1 LNIIGAYATGSRT
14 AFATGVGPP
23 GTASGADRSM
33 GGEEVSSMST
43 TPTTEQPAQDLRT
56 QAIERI
62 AKKREF
68 AAHLAAYVLIN
79 GAFVV
84 IWAMTGSGFFWP
96 VFPILGWG
104 VGVFFHGWDTYTAG
118 PTEDRIQH
126 EMERIQRR

>member
-1 LNIIGAYATGSRT
+1 
-14 AFATGVGPP
+14 
-23 GTASGADRSM
+23 
-33 GGEEVSSMST
+33 MST
-43 TPTTEQPAQDLRT
+43 TPTTEKAAPGLRE

-79 GAFVV
+79 GALVV

-126 EMERIQRR
+126 EMERLQRR